1 MLLKTAWRN
10 LWRQRRRSLVTSTAL
25 ALAISMCMAIIA
37 FQDGFTR
44 EMQRVMVDQ
53 RLGHIQLHHTD
64 YPGRRSMH
72 DAMDNVTARLDGLKG
87 QPDIETLTVRLNGQM
102 LIGGPETSEGGELV
116 GVMPQL
122 EQDFSN
128 IQEMVTQGRYLSA
141 QPAHEVVLGVDLA
154 RKIEVGIGE
163 EIVVVT
169 QAADGSMGNDLFTV
183 VGLISTGSERMDKL
197 GGHMHLADMQSLL
210 VLEDHAHEITL
221 VAREGIEL
229 EQMVEPLRASPV
241 SKDAVVRTWFEVEPQ
256 TSKMLDMQETANR
269 LILVIVLGVAS
280 IVILN
285 TMMMVVFERTR
296 EIGVLKALGMRPR
309 RIVTLIL
316 LEAASLTTIAALIG
330 VAVGGL
336 FDWYLVTQGV
346 RLMEGELSFGG
357 VRFSGHF
364 FGAFHIEKVFHTVG
378 FAYVIS
384 LVAALW
390 PALRAARLDPVVA
403 MRHE

>member
-1 MLLKTAWRN
+1 
-10 LWRQRRRSLVTSTAL
+10 
-25 ALAISMCMAIIA
+25 
-37 FQDGFTR
+37 
-44 EMQRVMVDQ
+44 
-53 RLGHIQLHHTD
+53 
-64 YPGRRSMH
+64 MH
-72 DAMDNVTARLDGLKG
+72 DALDSVTARLDTLKG
-87 QPDIETLTVRLNGQM
+87 QSDIKTLTVRLNGQM
-102 LIGGPETSEGGELV
+102 LIGGPETSEGGELI
-116 GVMPQL
+116 GVVPQL
-122 EQDFSN
+122 EQGFSK
-128 IQEMVTQGRYLSA
+128 IQEMVTEGRYLGD
-141 QPAHEVVLGVDLA
+141 QPAHEVVLGIELA
-154 RKIEVGIGE
+154 RKIEVGVGD

-197 GGHMHLADMQSLL
+197 GGQMHIADMQSLL

-221 VAREGIEL
+221 VTREDIEL
-229 EQMVEPLRASPV
+229 DQMVDTLRASPV
-241 SKDAVVRTWFEVEPQ
+241 STDAVVRPWFEVEPQ
-256 TSKMLDMQETANR
+256 TSKMLDMQETANG

-330 VAVGGL
+330 VTIGGL
-336 FDWYLVTQGV
+336 FDWYLVTQGI
-346 RLMEGELSFGG
+346 RMMEGDLSFGG

-364 FGAFHIEKVFHTVG
+364 YGAFHMDTVFHTVG
-378 FAYVIS
+378 FAYVVS
-384 LVAALW
+384 LIAALW